1 MILVPNEKWQWFF
14 DQESNHL
21 MLDLTDGLLFS
32 TPFSAKQL
40 IIAAQAPQEF
50 TLDDVSRYFHLL
62 ECIGEL
68 PFSEPERVQMVL
80 NAVAV
85 ARFAKPQ
92 MVRSRYF
99 RTFAVMKE
107 TPLFGE
113 VVSLVTEFG
122 HADFMVVEPGDSASV
137 VMLLSGQL
145 GLENQQ
151 AMQGGEFIKVMNDRL
166 IPFHAVSSQL
176 LRMA

>member
-1 MILVPNEKWQWFF
+1 
-14 DQESNHL
+14 
-21 MLDLTDGLLFS
+21 
-32 TPFSAKQL
+32 
-40 IIAAQAPQEF
+40 
-50 TLDDVSRYFHLL
+50 
-62 ECIGEL
+62 
-68 PFSEPERVQMVL
+68 MVL
-80 NAVAV
+80 NAVAI

-99 RTFAVMKE
+99 RTFSVMKE

-122 HADFMVVEPGDSASV
+122 NADFMVVEPGDSASV
-137 VMLLSGQL
+137 VMLLAGRL
-145 GLENQQ
+145 GLDNQLT
-151 AMQGGEFIKVMNDRL
+151 MQGGEFIKVMNDRL